1 MKKPVHRFA
10 VATADP
16 EFQAAFKLAVAESE
30 KPAAVV
36 LNRPSGEIISDTEK
50 LADDLRKSEA
60 NVLVVDIGS
69 RDKTEVGD
77 EVKALVTE
85 VPGMRVVLVGHP
97 ASAPELLDLMRAG
110 VSDYLAKPVE
120 NGALPGALERA
131 TRGLSHSPGDLGSGK
146 QGRVIGLLGPKG
158 GTGVTTLATNLAI
171 KLRQL
176 TETEVLLA
184 DLNAELGTAS
194 ILLGVRPRYNFV
206 ELVKNLHRM
215 DEDLLRSYV
224 TRHDSGIGFLPSPL
238 TARDLEGV
246 TKQRINATMKM
257 LKADNDHVVLD
268 LGNAM
273 TPLAQTALSMC
284 DEVVIVITPEVPC
297 LRNAKRMLPN
307 VAQSVPGGERSLR
320 FVVNRYDSKT
330 DIPLGQIRDTL
341 GKDVSVALP
350 RVDIEAVEAANVGRP
365 MAVEGVPKYDKVLV
379 RVTTDLA
386 APGSI
391 VAAGKRSGSG
401 LLGLLRPQKGKGP
414 KKKGSGKIAG
424 SSSTTPATAAGSKN

>member
-16 EFQAAFKLAVAESE
+16 EFQAAFKLAVAESD

-36 LNRPSGEIISDTEK
+36 LNRPTGEVIGDTER
-50 LADDLRKSEA
+50 LADDVRKSEA
-60 NVLVVDIGS
+60 NVLVVDIGT
-69 RDKTEVGD
+69 RDKAEVGGQI
-77 EVKALVTE
+77 EALAAE
-85 VPGMRVVLVGHP
+85 VPELRVVLVGSP
-97 ASAPELLDLMRAG
+97 ASAPELLDLMRSG
-110 VSDYLAKPVE
+110 VSDYLPKPLE
-120 NGALPGALERA
+120 NGSLVAALERA
-131 TRGLSHSPGDLGSGK
+131 TRGLTHSALDPSGGK

-158 GTGVTTLATNLAI
+158 GTGVTTLATNLGI

-176 TETEVLLA
+176 TEAEILLA

-224 TRHDSGIGFLPSPL
+224 TKHESGLGFLPSPL

-246 TKQRINATMKM
+246 TKQRINATMKL
-257 LKADNDHVVLD
+257 LKADHDHVVLD

-273 TPLAQTALSMC
+273 TPLAQTALGMC

-297 LRNAKRMLPN
+297 LRNAKRMLPT

-330 DIPLGQIRDTL
+330 DISLGQIRDTL
-341 GKDVSVALP
+341 GKDVSRALP
-350 RVDIEAVEAANVGRP
+350 KVDAEAMEAANVGRP
-365 MAVEGVPKYDKVLV
+365 MVLGGVPKYEKVLV
-379 RVTTDLA
+379 QVCEDLA
-386 APGSI
+386 TPGSI
-391 VAAGKRSGSG
+391 VAGGKRGGAS
-401 LLGLLRPQKGKGP
+401 LLNRLRPQRAKGTKPKGGAS
-414 KKKGSGKIAG
+414 KVRRG
-424 SSSTTPATAAGSKN
+424 SSTPAPAAGSKN